1 MQDGHADYIYICISQ
16 NFIYIYIHI
25 YIHVCIVFPPY
36 PVLLMRYIWLHVKL
50 MDGFEGKSKNMR
62 DPQKDP
68 FT

>member
-1 MQDGHADYIYICISQ
+1 MY
-16 NFIYIYIHI
+16 
-25 YIHVCIVFPPY
+25 VCIYFSPY

>member
-1 MQDGHADYIYICISQ
+1 MAMLILYIYIYTYRKT
-16 NFIYIYIHI
+16 IYIY
-25 YIHVCIVFPPY
+25 VFIFSPY

-62 DPQKDP
+62 DPPKKH